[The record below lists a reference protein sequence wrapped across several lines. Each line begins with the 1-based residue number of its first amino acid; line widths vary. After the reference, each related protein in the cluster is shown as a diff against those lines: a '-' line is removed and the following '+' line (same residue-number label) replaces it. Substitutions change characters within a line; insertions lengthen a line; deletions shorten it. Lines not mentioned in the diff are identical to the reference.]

1 MMKLNHIKYMVSC
14 KLPYGVRK
22 IISRFAEGCRKQRG
36 RSLGAKL
43 EDIRNLLIYNHPVSQ
58 VPPAT
63 GKLRL
68 LQDGN
73 TVLLAL
79 FARKCR
85 ENGLRYWLD
94 YGTLLGAVRHRGF
107 IPWDDDLDAS
117 MMRPEYDRLL
127 ELLPVLFPQE
137 EGFTWKKHAFL
148 QIGYEG
154 TPLNVDIYPYHFY
167 SESVADAE
175 QHDKLNRLLGE
186 FKKGVVL
193 VDGRMN
199 LTDEEVQ
206 QKIRREI
213 LEGKEPAAEEDR
225 PGIFLSPAIT
235 FTKNT
240 HLSYETFFP
249 LGTMDFE
256 GLKFFVPN
264 HARQYLQFFYGDY
277 LSYPERI
284 QLKHSSVKRM
294 MEHVPFEAA
303 VNRFIDV
310 YGKKIDTSHS

>member
-1 MMKLNHIKYMVSC
+1 MMALNHIKYMVLC
-14 KLPYGVRK
+14 KLPYYGRK
-22 IISRFAEGCRKQRG
+22 IINRFMNGFRRRRNE
-36 RSLGAKL
+36 SLASKL

-68 LQDGN
+68 LQEGN

-127 ELLPVLFPQE
+127 ELLPSLFPRE
-137 EGFTWKKHAFL
+137 EGFTWKRHAFL

-154 TPLNVDIYPYHFY
+154 TPLNIDVYPYHFY
-167 SESVADAE
+167 SESLVSPE
-175 QHDKLNRLLGE
+175 QHGSLDRRLTA
-186 FKKGVVL
+186 FKKDVVL

-199 LTDEEVQ
+199 MTDDQIQ

-213 LEGKEPAAEEDR
+213 LEGKDPAAEEDT

-240 HLSYETFFP
+240 HLPYETFFP
-249 LGTMDFE
+249 LGSMEFE
-256 GLKFFVPN
+256 GMKFSVPN

-277 LSYPERI
+277 LSYPDRI
-284 QLKHSSVKRM
+284 QFKHPSVKRM
-294 MEHVPFEAA
+294 MEHVPFETA

-310 YGKKIDTSHS
+310 YGKQIDISQS

>member
-1 MMKLNHIKYMVSC
+1 MEKLDHIKYMVLC
-14 KLPYGVRK
+14 KLPYRVRK
-22 IISRFAEGCRKQRG
+22 MINWFAGRFRKEEDL
-36 RSLGAKL
+36 SLVARL

-127 ELLPVLFPQE
+127 ELLPSLFPRE
-137 EGFTWKKHAFL
+137 EGFTWKRHAFL

-154 TPLNVDIYPYHFY
+154 TPLNIDVYPYHFY
-167 SESVADAE
+167 SEPLVDAE
-175 QHDKLNRLLGE
+175 QHDSLDRRLSG
-186 FKKGVVL
+186 FKKDVVL
-193 VDGRMN
+193 VKDRMN

-213 LEGKEPAAEEDR
+213 LEGREPGEEKDC

-249 LGTMDFE
+249 LGSMDFE
-256 GLKFFVPN
+256 GLKFSVPN

-277 LSYPERI
+277 LSYPDRI
-284 QLKHSSVKRM
+284 QFKHPSVKHM

-310 YGKKIDTSHS
+310 YGKQIDAPQP

>member
-1 MMKLNHIKYMVSC
+1 MGLRRIKYMVL
-14 KLPYGVRK
+14 KILPYRLRQLAGWWMKKIRQRK
-22 IISRFAEGCRKQRG
+22 EN
-36 RSLGAKL
+36 SLDSKL

-58 VPPAT
+58 VPQAT

-79 FARKCR
+79 FSKKCR

-107 IPWDDDLDAS
+107 IPWDDDLDVS
-117 MMRPEYDRLL
+117 MMRPDFEQLL
-127 ELLPVLFPQE
+127 NLLPFLFPKE
-137 EGFTWKKHAFL
+137 EGFTWTMHAFL

-154 TPLNVDIYPYHFY
+154 TPLNIDVYPYHFY
-167 SESVADAE
+167 SERLDADE
-175 QHDKLNRLLGE
+175 QHMKLDKLLTA
-186 FKKGVVL
+186 FKKDIVWSGGL
-193 VDGRMN
+193 MN
-199 LTDEEVQ
+199 LTDQEIQ
-206 QKIRREI
+206 AKIRHEI
-213 LEGKEPAAEEDR
+213 LNGQAVMEEENF

-249 LGTMDFE
+249 LGSTVFE
-256 GLKFFVPN
+256 GLTFSVPN

-277 LSYPERI
+277 MAYPSRV
-284 QLKHSSVKRM
+284 QFKHPSVKAM
-294 MEHVPFEAA
+294 VDGLPFEAA

-310 YGKKIDTSHS
+310 YGKKIDEPRS

>member
-1 MMKLNHIKYMVSC
+1 MMELNHIKYMVLC
-14 KLPYGVRK
+14 KLPYYGRK
-22 IISRFAEGCRKQRG
+22 IINRFMNGFRRRRNE
-36 RSLGAKL
+36 SLASKL

-127 ELLPVLFPQE
+127 ELLPSLFPRE
-137 EGFTWKKHAFL
+137 EGFTWKRHAFL

-154 TPLNVDIYPYHFY
+154 TPLNIDVYPYHFY
-167 SESVADAE
+167 SESLVSPE
-175 QHDKLNRLLGE
+175 QHGSLGRRLTA
-186 FKKGVVL
+186 FKKDVVL

-199 LTDEEVQ
+199 MTDDQIQ

-213 LEGKEPAAEEDR
+213 LEGKDPAAEEDT

-240 HLSYETFFP
+240 HLPYETFFP
-249 LGTMDFE
+249 LGSMEFE
-256 GLKFFVPN
+256 GMKFSVPN

-277 LSYPERI
+277 LSYPDRI
-284 QLKHSSVKRM
+284 QFKHPSVKHM
-294 MEHVPFEAA
+294 MEHVPFETA

-310 YGKKIDTSHS
+310 YGKQIDISQS

>member
-1 MMKLNHIKYMVSC
+1 MVLC
-14 KLPYGVRK
+14 KLPYRVRK
-22 IISRFAEGCRKQRG
+22 AINWFADRFRKEKDL
-36 RSLGAKL
+36 SLSARL
-43 EDIRNLLIYNHPVSQ
+43 DDIRNLLIYNHPVFQ

-127 ELLPVLFPQE
+127 ELLPTLFPRE
-137 EGFTWKKHAFL
+137 EGFTWKRHAFL

-154 TPLNVDIYPYHFY
+154 TPLNIDIYPYHFY
-167 SESVADAE
+167 SERLLSPE
-175 QHDKLNRLLGE
+175 QHDRLDRRLSE

-193 VDGRMN
+193 VKDRMN

-206 QKIRREI
+206 RKIRREV
-213 LEGKEPAAEEDR
+213 LDGKEAADEKDL

-240 HLSYETFFP
+240 HLPYETFFP
-249 LGTMDFE
+249 LGTLDFE
-256 GLKFFVPN
+256 GLKFSVPN

-277 LSYPERI
+277 LSYPDRI
-284 QLKHSSVKRM
+284 QFKHPSVKQM
-294 MEHVPFEAA
+294 MEHVPFETA

-310 YGKKIDTSHS
+310 YGKQTEAPGS